1 MKWSEFFTS
10 SVGKKLVMS
19 LTGISLILFL
29 VVHAGLNACIWAND
43 GGEMFN
49 KAAHFM
55 GSTIVIRILEIGLF
69 AGIFLHIIQGYVL
82 TAQNNNRRP
91 VKYAVAYGNN
101 GSKWYSRSMGL
112 LGTLLLLFLIMH
124 IYHFWTPS
132 RLGGIASIHSLEPV
146 TYMDGKEI
154 HNLYAE
160 MLKVFQGNLLI
171 VILYI
176 LGCISLA
183 YHLMHGF
190 QSSFRT
196 LGVHNKR
203 YIVLIKA
210 TGLAF
215 SVIVPFVFAMMPV
228 SMYMGW
234 VS

>member
-10 SVGKKLVMS
+10 SVGKKLVMA

-29 VVHAGLNACIWAND
+29 VVHVGINSCIWARD

-55 GSTIVIRILEIGLF
+55 GSMIVIRILEIGLF
-69 AGIFLHIIQGYVL
+69 AGIFLHIIQGYIL
-82 TAQNNNRRP
+82 TAQNNTRRP
-91 VKYAVAYGNN
+91 VKYAVNYGQ

-124 IYHFWTPS
+124 IYHFWIPS
-132 RLGGIASIHSLEPV
+132 RFGGMLSVQPLEPV
-146 TYMDGKEI
+146 IYMDGKEI

-160 MLKVFQGNLLI
+160 ILKVFQDNILI
-171 VILYI
+171 VLLYV

-196 LGVHNKR
+196 LGVSNKR

-210 TGLAF
+210 TGMAF
-215 SVIVPFVFAMMPV
+215 SVIVPLIFAMMPI
-228 SMYMGW
+228 SIYMGW

>member
-1 MKWSEFFTS
+1 MKWSAFFTS
-10 SVGKKLVMS
+10 SVGKKLIMA

-55 GSTIVIRILEIGLF
+55 GSTVVIRIMEIGLF
-69 AGIFLHIIQGYVL
+69 AGIFLHIIQGFVL
-82 TAQNNNRRP
+82 TAQNNKRRP
-91 VKYAVAYGNN
+91 VKYAVSYSS

-132 RLGGIASIHSLEPV
+132 RLGGIASIHSLEEV
-146 TYMDGKEI
+146 RYMDGKEI

-160 MLKVFQGNLLI
+160 MLKVFQGNII
-171 VILYI
+171 VVVLYV

-196 LGVHNKR
+196 MGVSNKR
-203 YIVLIKA
+203 YITLIKS
-210 TGLAF
+210 TGMAF
-215 SVIVPFVFAMMPV
+215 SIVVPLVFALMPI
-228 SMYMGW
+228 SMYLGW

>member
-10 SVGKKLVMS
+10 SVGKKLVMA

-29 VVHAGLNACIWAND
+29 VVHVGINSCIWARD

-55 GSTIVIRILEIGLF
+55 GSMIVIRILEIGLF
-69 AGIFLHIIQGYVL
+69 AGIFLHIIQGYIL
-82 TAQNNNRRP
+82 TAQNNTRRP
-91 VKYAVAYGNN
+91 VKYAVNYGQ

-124 IYHFWTPS
+124 IYHFWIPS
-132 RLGGIASIHSLEPV
+132 RFGGMLSVQPLDPV
-146 TYMDGKEI
+146 IYMDGKEI

-160 MLKVFQGNLLI
+160 MLKVFQDNILI
-171 VILYI
+171 VLLYV

-196 LGVHNKR
+196 LGVSNKR

-210 TGLAF
+210 TGMAF
-215 SVIVPFVFAMMPV
+215 SVIVPLIFAMMPI
-228 SMYMGW
+228 SIYMGW
-234 VS
+234 VG